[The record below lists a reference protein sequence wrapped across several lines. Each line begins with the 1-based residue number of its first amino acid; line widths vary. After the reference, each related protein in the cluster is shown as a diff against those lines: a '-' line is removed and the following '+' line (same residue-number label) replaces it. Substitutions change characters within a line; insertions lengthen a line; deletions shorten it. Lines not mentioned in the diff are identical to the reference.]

1 MPIWVSVSHK
11 KTTKI
16 DSSIKFH
23 GVRKPYSSLLRLRL
37 GVVEKHVKQKN
48 EIRSVPSEREFASN
62 LIMVAAIMLVIATVI
77 AVAATW
83 FTTRHYEPYIH
94 QRALRTATILPLIIV
109 PLCTSIVGFQSIMN
123 HRRMLRIFHLA
134 HTDEMTRLANR
145 RAFMQEA
152 RHRFETVDLE
162 YHGLSIF
169 IIDLDHFK
177 KVNDAYGHEAGDE
190 VLIHASQQIVLALPE
205 EAMVARLGGEEFRS
219 SAALCGHFTDLSL
232 CRSHPP
238 PRRVQA
244 VCYLEH
250 RIQVSASVGVG
261 IAHPRDT
268 VRSVMTRADDALYD
282 AKDEGRNRFVIAA

>member
-1 MPIWVSVSHK
+1 
-11 KTTKI
+11 
-16 DSSIKFH
+16 
-23 GVRKPYSSLLRLRL
+23 
-37 GVVEKHVKQKN
+37 VVEEHVKQTN
-48 EIRSVPSEREFASN
+48 EIRSVPSEREFAAN

-83 FTTRHYEPYIH
+83 VTTRHYEPHIH
-94 QRALRTATILPLIIV
+94 QKALRTATILPLIIV
-109 PLCTSIVGFQSIMN
+109 PLCTSIVGYQSILN
-123 HRRMLRIFHLA
+123 HRRMLRVFQLA
-134 HTDEMTRLANR
+134 HTDEMTNLANR

-162 YHGLSIF
+162 FYGLSIF

-190 VLIHASQQIVLALPE
+190 VLIHASRQIVEALPE
-205 EAMVARLGGEEFRS
+205 DAMVARLGGEEFAVLLPYADITQIYHYAEAIR
-219 SAALCGHFTDLSL
+219 H
-232 CRSHPP
+232 
-238 PRRVQA
+238 RVA
-244 VCYLEH
+244 SKPCAYLAH

-261 IAHPRDT
+261 IAHARDT

>member
-1 MPIWVSVSHK
+1 MLWVK
-11 KTTKI
+11 W
-16 DSSIKFH
+16 D
-23 GVRKPYSSLLRLRL
+23 L
-37 GVVEKHVKQKN
+37 VERRVKQKN

-62 LIMVAAIMLVIATVI
+62 LVVVAAIMLVIATAI

-83 FTTRHYEPYIH
+83 YTTRHYEPQIH
-94 QRALRTATILPLIIV
+94 HRALRTATLLPLIIV
-109 PLCTSIVGFQSIMN
+109 PLCTSIIGYQSITN
-123 HRRMLRIFHLA
+123 HRRMLRIFKLA

-152 RHRFETVDLE
+152 RHRFDTVDLE
-162 YHGLSIF
+162 YQGLSIF

-190 VLIHASQQIVLALPE
+190 VLIHASQQIVQALPQD
-205 EAMVARLGGEEFRS
+205 AMVARLGGEEFS
-219 SAALCGHFTDLSL
+219 VLLPYTDIEQIYQYAETI
-232 CRSHPP
+232 RH
-238 PRRVQA
+238 RVA
-244 VCYLEH
+244 SKPCAYLEH

>member
-1 MPIWVSVSHK
+1 MSHK
-11 KTTKI
+11 NTTKI
-16 DSSIKFH
+16 DCSIKFH
-23 GVRKPYSSLLRLRL
+23 ELRKPYSSLLRLRL

-190 VLIHASQQIVLALPE
+190 VLIHASQQIVQALPE
-205 EAMVARLGGEEFRS
+205 EAMVARLGGEEFAVLLPYADIS
-219 SAALCGHFTDLSL
+219 QIYHFAEAI
-232 CRSHPP
+232 RH
-238 PRRVQA
+238 RVA
-244 VCYLEH
+244 SKPCAYLEH